1 MSTGQ
6 DSGALGVAAVA
17 SSLLGYF
24 FYLCTAFS
32 AIMMV
37 LISLVNDSGALKTLS
52 HYPRPIIVRT
62 VAMRDGQLTT
72 ASIKRHAGRRKSHP
86 SEATVASSAKVMEK
100 TLAVST
106 TKSERRLKSLARQG
120 DYSVGRRYATALSPA
135 YGSSFTNQFIAFG
148 GAATAR

>member
-1 MSTGQ
+1 
-6 DSGALGVAAVA
+6 VAA
-17 SSLLGYF
+17 SLLGYF
-24 FYLCTAFS
+24 FYLCTALS

-37 LISLVNDSGALKTLS
+37 LISLFNDSSVLKTLS

-86 SEATVASSAKVMEK
+86 SEATVPSSAKVVEK
-100 TLAVST
+100 TPAVST

-120 DYSVGRRYATALSPA
+120 DYSIGRRYATAPSPA
-135 YGSSFTNQFIAFG
+135 YDSSFTNQFIAFG
-148 GAATAR
+148 AATAR

>member
-1 MSTGQ
+1 M
-6 DSGALGVAAVA
+6 AA
-17 SSLLGYF
+17 SLLGYF
-24 FYLCTAFS
+24 FYLCTAFT

-37 LISLVNDSGALKTLS
+37 LISLFNNSSTLKTLS

-72 ASIKRHAGRRKSHP
+72 ASIERHAGRRKSHP
-86 SEATVASSAKVMEK
+86 SEATEASSAKSMEK
-100 TLAVST
+100 TPVVST

-120 DYSVGRRYATALSPA
+120 DYSVGRPYATAPSPA
-135 YGSSFTNQFIAFG
+135 YGSLFTNQFIAFG